1 MIKLFDKPIKVN
13 KSATDRQTLDVGA
26 NLFVGNLDPDVDEK
40 VLYDTFSAFGGIVGQ
55 PKIMRDPETGNS
67 KGFGFVS
74 FDTFEASDAAIE
86 AMSGQHLMNRP
97 LVVQYAYKK
106 DTKGE
111 RHGTPAERLLAA
123 QRRALMETEAA
134 TARPHTLFSTGPQ
147 PLGPAAPPPGSGPGM
162 PLPPIPP
169 MMGFPPPGMG
179 EGGRGAAGGLHE
191 RRGRYGMADIALVLL
206 PLQVAS
212 PCPPRPSPHLWLG
225 PRRAPG
231 TAPPA
236 CRPRPSPGRTSRLR
250 PPATPDRAWRRQR
263 EILAESWGRA
273 AR

>member
-179 EGGRGAAGGLHE
+179 GLPMPPPPIPASMAGPPPGAWHGPP
-191 RRGRYGMADIALVLL
+191 GMPPPPFPGAYL
-206 PLQVAS
+206 P
-212 PCPPRPSPHLWLG
+212 PPP
-225 PRRAPG
+225 PG
-231 TAPPA
+231 Y
-236 CRPRPSPGRTSRLR
+236 S
-250 PPATPDRAWRRQR
+250 
-263 EILAESWGRA
+263 
-273 AR
+273 